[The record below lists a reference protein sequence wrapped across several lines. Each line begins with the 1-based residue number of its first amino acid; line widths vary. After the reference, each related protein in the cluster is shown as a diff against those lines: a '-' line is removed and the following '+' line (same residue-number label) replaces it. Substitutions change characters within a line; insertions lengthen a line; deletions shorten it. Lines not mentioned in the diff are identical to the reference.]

1 MTIAEHISH
10 VMSQYDEPL
19 RHADILN
26 YAAQSIHAADGEPS
40 QHSLITTFKRMVKRG
55 DIKQAF
61 FAHYELSE

>member
-1 MTIAEHISH
+1 MTSPFVAQTS
-10 VMSQYDEPL
+10 
-19 RHADILN
+19 N
-26 YAAQSIHAADGEPS
+26 YAAQSIHASDGEPS

>member
-1 MTIAEHISH
+1 MTIAEHIQS
-10 VMSQYDEPL
+10 VMSEYDEPL
-19 RHADILN
+19 RRAEILQ
-26 YAAQSIHAADGEPS
+26 YTAQSIIASNGEPS